1 MDTKADAKV
10 RSKQNRRTR
19 TKRIVERYDFENGT
33 WYRVEM
39 EDDDELVEMS
49 SEIRNAYIDIITSIS
64 DIMVL
69 GYNYNE
75 SN

>member
-1 MDTKADAKV
+1 
-10 RSKQNRRTR
+10 
-19 TKRIVERYDFENGT
+19 
-33 WYRVEM
+33 M